1 MINDVTYLL
10 DESLAKLAEIH
21 KAERGHEQ
29 QQQQQ
34 RGEQQEEGQIGEAS
48 QGDTANEQGRRERI
62 CKSCMQLANES
73 LSLLSSLT
81 TQITAPFVIPELGNR
96 LPAMLLLNML
106 TLTGPRCRELKV
118 RDADKKYFFRPRDLL
133 HSLSLIIVNM
143 RRERK
148 FAEALVTDDRSFSED
163 LLPRVGS
170 VLSASTNPNHQ
181 MIANQLI
188 GLNTHLINLK
198 HRMDKQASLMD
209 TASLPS
215 HFLDPLTFTLMERP
229 TRLLTSNVVLDL
241 STIKAHL
248 LNDKHDPFNRKI
260 IRDPEDLVEERELRE
275 EIEGWRREHGM
286 G

>member
-10 DESLAKLAEIH
+10 DESLTKLAEIH
-21 KAERGHEQ
+21 KAERGNK
-29 QQQQQ
+29 
-34 RGEQQEEGQIGEAS
+34 QQEGTNPSSEEGEGE
-48 QGDTANEQGRRERI
+48 DANDLSRTERI

-118 RDADKKYFFRPRDLL
+118 READKKYFFRPRDLL
-133 HSLSLIIVNM
+133 HSMSLTIVNM

-163 LLPRVGS
+163 LLIRVGA
-170 VLSASTNPNHQ
+170 VLNASTNPTHQ
-181 MIANQLI
+181 MVANQLI
-188 GLNTHLINLK
+188 ELNTHLVNLK
-198 HRMDKQASLMD
+198 RRMDKQASLMD
-209 TASLPS
+209 TASIPS
-215 HFLDPLTFTLMERP
+215 HFLDPLTYTLMDRP
-229 TRLLTSNVVLDL
+229 TRLLTSNVILDL
-241 STIKAHL
+241 STIRAHL

-260 IRDPEDLVEERELRE
+260 IRDPEDLVEETELRA
-275 EIEGWRREHGM
+275 
-286 G
+286 

>member
-29 QQQQQ
+29 QQQ
-34 RGEQQEEGQIGEAS
+34 RGRRGGTSWTAS
-48 QGDTANEQGRRERI
+48 QGDANEQGRRERI

-133 HSLSLIIVNM
+133 HSMSLIIVNM

-163 LLPRVGS
+163 LLVRVGT
-170 VLSASTNPNHQ
+170 VLRASTNPNHQ

-215 HFLDPLTFTLMERP
+215 HFLDPSLSP
-229 TRLLTSNVVLDL
+229 SWNVPPDYSPPML
-241 STIKAHL
+241 SLI
-248 LNDKHDPFNRKI
+248 
-260 IRDPEDLVEERELRE
+260 
-275 EIEGWRREHGM
+275 
-286 G
+286 